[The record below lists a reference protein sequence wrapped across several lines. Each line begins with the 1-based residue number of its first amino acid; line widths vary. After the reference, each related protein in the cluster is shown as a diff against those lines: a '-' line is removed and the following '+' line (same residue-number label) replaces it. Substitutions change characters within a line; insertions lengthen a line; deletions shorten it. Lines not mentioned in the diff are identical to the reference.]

1 MNQINNEIE
10 IISKRLNNPMFVEKA
25 PSKVVVEVKNKKK
38 IFNQRKVEIEKAL
51 KNL

>member
-1 MNQINNEIE
+1 M
-10 IISKRLNNPMFVEKA
+10 SKRLNNPMFVDKA

-38 IFNQRKVEIEKAL
+38 VFCQRKAEIEKAL